1 MSYLWQRP
9 SCPEWKFDVQR
20 LANMLIEARL
30 QQGRVIGKATR
41 YYIDLAWCAAQR
53 SA

>member
-1 MSYLWQRP
+1 MSYVWQRP
-9 SCPEWKFDVQR
+9 SWPEWKFDVQQ
-20 LANMLIEARL
+20 LANMLTEARL

-41 YYIDLAWCAAQR
+41 YYIDFAWYAAQR